1 MPSKMNFPHEI
12 ESNLLSIFPYL
23 RKEDLEQFY
32 QISDLKSYS
41 AKECILISGV
51 TSRKAFYI
59 VKGVVRGYLIDQNGQ
74 ERDLILRA
82 EGVFTGDPDAL
93 LSSHPQTLT
102 FQALTQV
109 NILLFSFEEFEAL
122 AYKNKNILTMYL
134 DILKENLI
142 ISRNRLNDMILLSKE
157 EYYTKLLQNNPIFLE
172 KAQKKYVANYL
183 GIRPESL
190 TRLIKR
196 IETKK
201 S

>member
-1 MPSKMNFPHEI
+1 MNFPQEI
-12 ESNLLSIFPYL
+12 ETNLLSIFPYL
-23 RKEDLEQFY
+23 KGEDLQQFY
-32 QISDLKSYS
+32 QISVLKSYS
-41 AKECILISGV
+41 AKECILKSGV

-59 VKGVVRGYLIDQNGQ
+59 TKGVVRGYLIDQSGH

-93 LSSHPQTLT
+93 LSSKPQKLT
-102 FQALTQV
+102 FQALTQA
-109 NILLFSFEEFEAL
+109 NILLFNFEEFEAL

-157 EYYTKLLQNNPIFLE
+157 EYYTKLLQNNPLFLE
-172 KAQKKYVANYL
+172 KAQKKHVANYL
-183 GIRPESL
+183 GITPESL
-190 TRLIKR
+190 SRLIKR